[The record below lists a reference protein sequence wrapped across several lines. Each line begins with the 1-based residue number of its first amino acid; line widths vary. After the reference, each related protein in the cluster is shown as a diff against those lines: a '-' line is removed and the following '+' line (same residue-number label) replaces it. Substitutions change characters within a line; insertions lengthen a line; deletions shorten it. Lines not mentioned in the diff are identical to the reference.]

1 MSIVTKQDLFEA
13 GLQMRKE
20 VLGDAYVERAFAVED
35 EFTADVQDYLTT
47 HAWGGGLGSAAG
59 RTASSRCR
67 RRPAPS

>member
-20 VLGDAYVERAFAVED
+20 VLGDAYAERTFAVED

-47 HAWGGGLGSAAG
+47 HAWGRSGPAAG
-59 RTASSRCR
+59 RTATSRCR